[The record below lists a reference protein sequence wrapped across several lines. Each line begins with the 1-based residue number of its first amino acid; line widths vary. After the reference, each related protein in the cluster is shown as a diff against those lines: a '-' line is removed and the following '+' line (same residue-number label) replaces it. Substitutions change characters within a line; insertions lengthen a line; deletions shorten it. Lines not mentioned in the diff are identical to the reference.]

1 MTQREQTKD
10 INAIQQILDKYPVMI
25 LDGALATEL
34 EQYGCDLDD
43 PLWSARV
50 LLENPDV
57 IVNVHA
63 DYFRAGADCAITSSY
78 QATVE
83 GFRKRGIGEEA
94 ALDLIRKTVK
104 LAAKAR
110 DDVWAE
116 VQRATTGA
124 EGSTGQPAVATSEHV
139 EKAGNEQSEYR
150 TGEHTSGEKLRRP
163 RPVVAGSVGPYG
175 AYLADGS
182 EYVGHYGVSDE
193 TLAAFHRPRMA
204 ALIEAGADILAFET
218 IPSLQE
224 ARVLVELLKEF
235 PNTHAWLS
243 FSLKDGTSISEGTSL
258 QVCTQTFGSEPQ
270 IAAIGLNCAPME
282 VVTEAI
288 GILRQGSD
296 KPVIVYPNSGEIYD
310 AETKTWS
317 GQGSCGSMKDAS
329 EQWVAAGAHIIG
341 GCCRTTPHQIKELAK
356 KWRG

>member
-1 MTQREQTKD
+1 MTQQQMEM
-10 INAIQQILDKYPVMI
+10 NPIQKILAEHPVMI

-34 EQYGCDLDD
+34 EKHGCNLDD

-57 IVNVHA
+57 IVQVHA

-83 GFRKRGIGEEA
+83 GFGKKGIEEQA
-94 ALDLIRKTVK
+94 ALELIRKTVK
-104 LAAKAR
+104 LAAQAR
-110 DDVWAE
+110 NEVWDE
-116 VQRATTGA
+116 VRNIVQRTK
-124 EGSTGQPAVATSEHV
+124 PIVA
-139 EKAGNEQSEYR
+139 A
-150 TGEHTSGEKLRRP
+150 
-163 RPVVAGSVGPYG
+163 SVGPYG

-193 TLAAFHRPRMA
+193 TLAAFHRPRLA
-204 ALIEAGADILAFET
+204 ALVEAGADMLAFET

-224 ARVLVELLKEF
+224 AQVLVTLLKEF
-235 PNTHAWLS
+235 PDTSAWLT
-243 FSLKDGTSISEGTSL
+243 FSLQDGTTISEGTPL
-258 QVCTQTFGSEPQ
+258 AECARQLGNEPQ

-288 GILRQGSD
+288 HILAQSSD
-296 KPVIVYPNSGEIYD
+296 KPIIVYPNSGEVYD

-317 GQGSCGSMKDAS
+317 GQGTCGSISEAS
-329 EQWVAAGAHIIG
+329 EQWVAAGAQIIG
-341 GCCRTTPHQIKELAK
+341 GCCRTTPHQISELAK
-356 KWRG
+356 KWRNET

>member
-94 ALDLIRKTVK
+94 ALDLIRKTVE

-110 DDVWAE
+110 DDVWAA
-116 VQRATTGA
+116 VQGATAG
-124 EGSTGQPAVATSEHV
+124 EGSTGQLVNVSSGRTENV
-139 EKAGNEQSEYR
+139 GNEQR
-150 TGEHTSGEKLRRP
+150 EHHKGAHISGEKLRRP
-163 RPVVAGSVGPYG
+163 RPIVAGSVGPYG

-193 TLAAFHRPRMA
+193 TLAAFHRPRIA

-224 ARVLVELLKEF
+224 ARVLVELLKDF
-235 PNTHAWLS
+235 PDAHAWLS
-243 FSLKDGTSISEGTSL
+243 FSLKDGTNISEGTAL
-258 QVCTQTFGSEPQ
+258 EVCAQTFGSEPQ
-270 IAAIGLNCAPME
+270 IAAVGLNCAPME

-288 GILRQGSD
+288 RILRQACD
-296 KPVIVYPNSGEIYD
+296 KPIIVYPNSGEIYD

-329 EQWVAAGAHIIG
+329 EQWVAAGAQIIG
-341 GCCRTTPHQIKELAK
+341 GCCRTTPHQISELAK